1 MVHVF
6 NILGDAKSVFSQ
18 EREWFEE
25 DTNVEQKK
33 KAKSSIRILGSKS
46 SPNMRGRSSIVC
58 GSRF

>member
-6 NILGDAKSVFSQ
+6 NSLGDAKSVFSR

-25 DTNVEQKK
+25 DTNVKKK